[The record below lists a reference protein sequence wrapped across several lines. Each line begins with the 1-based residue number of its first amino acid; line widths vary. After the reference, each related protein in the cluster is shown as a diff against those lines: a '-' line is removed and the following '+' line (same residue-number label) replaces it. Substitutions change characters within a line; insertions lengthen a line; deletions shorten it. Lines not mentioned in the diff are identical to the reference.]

1 MEVPSEEMHSF
12 IARARLYKSTRSNV
26 CSKGDILIP
35 VPILKMLN
43 MKPPKRNPYRW
54 SQPLLV
60 ALKFATKE
68 ERKAYRVFDR
78 SNMRKRKPKD
88 APDAQLQEFILK
100 TFSTWFTKQE
110 VRDAY
115 LKSTGKPLASGRI
128 IGKTG
133 RSFTGWQGEFLDYCL
148 KDMLEKRDLIS
159 QKNLKGEVV
168 FHVVNDED
176 TKP

>member
-1 MEVPSEEMHSF
+1 
-12 IARARLYKSTRSNV
+12 
-26 CSKGDILIP
+26 
-35 VPILKMLN
+35 
-43 MKPPKRNPYRW
+43 
-54 SQPLLV
+54 
-60 ALKFATKE
+60 
-68 ERKAYRVFDR
+68 
-78 SNMRKRKPKD
+78 MRKRKPKD